1 MRRAVTFGCT
11 RPVPLHVPE
20 HAGEACIRRPRRL
33 AGPGLGRARVRLPHV
48 LEMAEQHVPAA
59 KVEAE
64 AARLQVALEA
74 ARAEMR
80 TLREKLQ
87 GALSKEAVEFI
98 DLHALLLDDPEL
110 VNALDGLIRQE
121 RYSAAYAL
129 RVQRDR
135 LTAVFDRMDDPYLKS
150 RLDDLDHIIGRIN
163 AHLHRRDAVPRGT
176 AGEVLVCDNVAP
188 SELAQLQA
196 QGVVAVVSAG
206 GSPLSHSAILARSLH
221 LPLVVGAADALS
233 RANDGDVVMVDGET
247 GEVVVD
253 PDASDLRRYHQRE
266 LQDARERRD
275 LERLRSKPTR
285 TRDGVDIALYANAES
300 HEDVARAH
308 ALGAAGVGLFRTEFL
323 FLQRSELPDEDEQFH
338 IYRDAVLGMSGRPVT
353 FRTLTRRRQGRPH
366 RPYLENEDNPALGVR
381 GVRLSLLYDRVF
393 DTQLRAIV
401 RAAAYGPVRVLVPM
415 VSCREEILLVR
426 RRLRRAVAV
435 VRRRGVAVEAPPL
448 GAMIEVPAA
457 AIGVYGLVDAV
468 DFMSVGTNDLVQYL
482 LAVDRNN
489 DALGDLYS
497 PLHPGVLRLLAHVI
511 GAGEQSDTPVAVCG
525 EMASDARLAPLL
537 LALGLREFS
546 LHPSGLLELRRTI
559 RECRHRDLRER
570 ADKLLRAR
578 DRGAIERWLADATA
592 R

>member
-1 MRRAVTFGCT
+1 VK
-11 RPVPLHVPE
+11 
-20 HAGEACIRRPRRL
+20 HAFAGHGASRGL
-33 AGPGLGRARVRLPHV
+33 ALGRARVRLPHV
-48 LEMAEQHVPAA
+48 LEIGEQHVPAA
-59 KVEAE
+59 KVEDE
-64 AARLQVALEA
+64 AARLQAALEA

-80 TLREKLQ
+80 ALREKLQ
-87 GALSKEAVEFI
+87 GALSREAVEFI
-98 DLHALLLDDPEL
+98 DLHALLLDDPDL
-110 VNALDGLIRQE
+110 VAALDGLIRHE
-121 RYSAAYAL
+121 RYSASYAL

-135 LTAVFDRMDDPYLKS
+135 LAAVFEQMDDPYLKS

-221 LPLVVGAADALS
+221 LPLVVGAAEAL
-233 RANDGDVVMVDGET
+233 AWTNDGDVVMVDGET
-247 GEVVVD
+247 GEVVID
-253 PDASDLRRYHQRE
+253 PDAADLRRYHQRE
-266 LQDARERRD
+266 QQDARERRD

-300 HEDVARAH
+300 REDVARAH

-323 FLQRSELPDEDEQFH
+323 FLQRSELPDEDEQFQV
-338 IYRDAVLGMSGRPVT
+338 YRDAVLGMSGRPVT
-353 FRTLTRRRQGRPH
+353 FRTLDLGADKADRTGLA
-366 RPYLENEDNPALGVR
+366 LENEDNPALGVR
-381 GVRLSLLYDRVF
+381 GVRLALLYDRVF

-401 RAAAYGPVRVLVPM
+401 RASAYGPVRVLVPM
-415 VSCREEILLVR
+415 VSCREEMLLVR

-435 VRRRGVAVEAPPL
+435 VRRRGIAVEAPPL

-525 EMASDARLAPLL
+525 EMASDPRLAPLL

-559 RECRHRDLRER
+559 RECRHQDLRGR
-570 ADKLLRAR
+570 VGKLLQAR
-578 DRGAIERWLADATA
+578 DRNAIERWLAVTG
-592 R
+592 